1 MMEALSMWIWTTAGL
16 LIVVWGA
23 IVLTRRPQRRRKP
36 LLRPHLASPQ
46 LIGLARRAIVAL
58 RARRL

>member
-1 MMEALSMWIWTTAGL
+1 MWIWTTAGL